1 MEWEIAKVIEI
12 TGASKEQIQLHDDG
26 HWSRAYVVNGGE
38 YVVKFPKSHSTGYDY
53 KNEAKF
59 PTVISDLTLPIN
71 TQKLK
76 WLAPDNRCIALYG
89 VKGTSLSELGNLTI
103 AQKKSIGE
111 QIGGFLRQLHSVKA
125 DFSGQSLEEELL
137 EYEKAYKDC
146 ADFFEKHFTEKERDT
161 LDYLIYDHLPK
172 LRRELGENLVLC
184 HADIFE
190 PNILLDEGG
199 RVGIIDCSNA
209 GYFDEAA
216 DFSTM
221 DDVLRGFTLDS
232 YGASDTLRKKVEV
245 KYDMSIINCPKF
257 GVPLWG
263 ESFVVEK
270 WNPLTREV
278 ISKYEGQ
285 IPKRS

>member
-1 MEWEIAKVIEI
+1 MECEISKVIEL
-12 TGASKEQIQLHDDG
+12 TGAKKEQIQLHNDG

-38 YVVKFPKSHSTGYDY
+38 YVVKFPKPHNTDYDY

-59 PTVISDLTLPIN
+59 LTIIRDLTSPIN

-89 VKGTSLSELGNLTI
+89 VKGTSLFELGNITN

-111 QIGGFLRQLHSVKA
+111 QIGAFLKQLHSVKA
-125 DFSGQSLEEELL
+125 DFSGQCLEEELL
-137 EYEKAYKDC
+137 EYENAYKDC
-146 ADFFEKHFTEKERDT
+146 ADFFEKHFSKKERYV
-161 LDYLIYDHLPK
+161 LDYLMYHHLPK
-172 LRRELGENLVLC
+172 LRRELGENLVFC

-190 PNILLDEGG
+190 PNILLDDKG

-209 GYFDEAA
+209 GYYDEAA

-221 DDVLRGFTLDS
+221 DDTLRGFTLDS
-232 YGASDTLRKKVEV
+232 YGASEVLRKKVEI

-263 ESFVVEK
+263 ESVIIEK

-278 ISKYEGQ
+278 ISKYENQ
-285 IPKRS
+285 IS